1 MFDAIDKQWQM
12 SYGVNG
18 MGTPAN
24 NQTQSGTNEQEMN
37 WGDLGFSGDP
47 NDFNQSGGLN
57 SQFLKN
63 LGWTGD
69 SPYYRS
75 QGYGDSGI
83 GAGEGYTPEFQQFL
97 RDKGITFQHRDDG
110 MDGMALQ
117 GFGPDGQ
124 PIGTELRNKKATD
137 SQFAVAAALAAGGF
151 GAASLAGMGAAN
163 LGAANGAW
171 DAVGGMTAAEN
182 AAYGAGT
189 LGGAPTSAA
198 IGYNAPTAVGGVS
211 SVSPEVA
218 MSGMD
223 MAADAGMAASGF
235 GGAPAGGGMMSSI
248 GDAAS
253 GIGSWMQQNPGLV
266 NMGGSLA
273 NGLIGAYTGNKALDR
288 QQDATAQANA
298 LWEPYRQFGVENLGR
313 ANGLLRNPSSINQD
327 PQHQFLL
334 QQGTQARDRSAA
346 SRGNLYSGAQLKGA
360 ERFGQD
366 LGNTSFDRIL
376 GRYTGAAQLGATG
389 TTNISNNLTNLGQA
403 GAGAAMYQGN
413 VANNA
418 INNGLGQYNWSQ
430 YTNDLKKYPG

>member
-69 SPYYRS
+69 SPYFRS

-117 GFGPDGQ
+117 GFGADGQ

-151 GAASLAGMGAAN
+151 GAASLAGLGAGGLEGAAS
-163 LGAANGAW
+163 AASSFEAPT
-171 DAVGGMTAAEN
+171 AIGGVSQGGSA
-182 AAYGAGT
+182 
-189 LGGAPTSAA
+189 LGGAGYISPGVSGSLAGMTEAELAA
-198 IGYNAPTAVGGVS
+198 WGAGGV
-211 SVSPEVA
+211 
-218 MSGMD
+218 GM
-223 MAADAGMAASGF
+223 
-235 GGAPAGGGMMSSI
+235 GAPAAAGG
-248 GDAAS
+248 AAGGAGGLWGS
-253 GIGSWMQQNPGLV
+253 GISAGQALGAGSSLV
-266 NMGGSLA
+266 
-273 NGLIGAYTGNKALDR
+273 NGLIGQYSAGKALDA
-288 QQDATAQANA
+288 QQDATKQANA

-313 ANGLLRNPSSINQD
+313 ANALLRNPSSINQD
-327 PQHQFLL
+327 PGYQFTT
-334 QQGTQARDRSAA
+334 QQGMQAMDRSAA

-360 ERFGQD
+360 QQFGQQNA
-366 LGNTSFDRIL
+366 NTYFDRIL
-376 GRYTGAAQLGATG
+376 GRYTGGAQLGATG
-389 TTNISNNLTNLGQA
+389 TTNISNNLIGMGNAQADVA
-403 GAGAAMYQGN
+403 GANMTNWQNALNGA
-413 VANNA
+413 V
-418 INNGLGQYNWSQ
+418 GQWNQSSYG
-430 YTNDLKKYPG
+430 KPRP

>member
-69 SPYYRS
+69 SPYFRS

-151 GAASLAGMGAAN
+151 GAASLAGLGAGGLEGAAS
-163 LGAANGAW
+163 AASSFEAPT
-171 DAVGGMTAAEN
+171 AIGGVSQGGSA
-182 AAYGAGT
+182 
-189 LGGAPTSAA
+189 LGGAGYISPGVSGSLAGMTEAELAA
-198 IGYNAPTAVGGVS
+198 WGAGGV
-211 SVSPEVA
+211 
-218 MSGMD
+218 GM
-223 MAADAGMAASGF
+223 
-235 GGAPAGGGMMSSI
+235 GAPAAAGG
-248 GDAAS
+248 AAGGAGGLWGS
-253 GIGSWMQQNPGLV
+253 GISAGQALGAGSSLV
-266 NMGGSLA
+266 
-273 NGLIGAYTGNKALDR
+273 NGLIGQYSAGKALDA
-288 QQDATAQANA
+288 QQDATKQANA

-313 ANGLLRNPSSINQD
+313 ANALLRNPSSINQD
-327 PQHQFLL
+327 PGYQFTT
-334 QQGTQARDRSAA
+334 QQGMQAMDRSAA

-360 ERFGQD
+360 QQFGQQNA
-366 LGNTSFDRIL
+366 NTYFDRIL
-376 GRYTGAAQLGATG
+376 GRYTGGAQLGATG
-389 TTNISNNLTNLGQA
+389 TTNISNNLIGMGNAQADVA
-403 GAGAAMYQGN
+403 GANMTNWQNALNGA
-413 VANNA
+413 V
-418 INNGLGQYNWSQ
+418 GQWNQSSYG
-430 YTNDLKKYPG
+430 KPRP

>member
-69 SPYYRS
+69 SPYFRS

-151 GAASLAGMGAAN
+151 GAASLAGLGAGGLEGAAS
-163 LGAANGAW
+163 AASSFEAPT
-171 DAVGGMTAAEN
+171 AIGGVSQGGSA
-182 AAYGAGT
+182 
-189 LGGAPTSAA
+189 LGGAGYISPGVSGSLAGMTEAELAA
-198 IGYNAPTAVGGVS
+198 WGAGGV
-211 SVSPEVA
+211 
-218 MSGMD
+218 GM
-223 MAADAGMAASGF
+223 
-235 GGAPAGGGMMSSI
+235 GAPAAGAAGAGGMMSSI

-403 GAGAAMYQGN
+403 GAGAAMYQGQ

-430 YTNDLKKYPG
+430 YANDLRKGPG